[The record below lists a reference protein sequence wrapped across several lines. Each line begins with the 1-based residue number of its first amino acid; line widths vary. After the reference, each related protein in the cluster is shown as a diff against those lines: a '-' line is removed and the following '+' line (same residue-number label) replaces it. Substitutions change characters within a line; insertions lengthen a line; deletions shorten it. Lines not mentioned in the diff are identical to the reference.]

1 MSGRWLH
8 ENQIGRNMGPSGSSF
23 HAGACQETRLEE
35 LAHRAEGPLRRYL
48 HERQDRFIDE
58 MERDDAWLKAHIEE
72 IVDQHTHKVIAILDQ
87 GIVEVGKSV
96 VEVQRLVTEKYP
108 DRVPLVFEVPSREEF
123 ACLLWNTNTQL

>member
-1 MSGRWLH
+1 
-8 ENQIGRNMGPSGSSF
+8 
-23 HAGACQETRLEE
+23 
-35 LAHRAEGPLRRYL
+35 
-48 HERQDRFIDE
+48 
-58 MERDDAWLKAHIEE
+58 
-72 IVDQHTHKVIAILDQ
+72 VIAILDQ